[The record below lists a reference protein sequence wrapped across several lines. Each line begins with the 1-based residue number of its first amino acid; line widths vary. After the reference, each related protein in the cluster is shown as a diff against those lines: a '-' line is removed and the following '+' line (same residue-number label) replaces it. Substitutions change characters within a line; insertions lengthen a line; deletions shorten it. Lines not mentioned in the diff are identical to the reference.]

1 MTKKKVLVVLGGNSK
16 ERSVSLKTGKACF
29 DAIKKLGYKVKTF
42 DPKFNSFLQI
52 KRKETDIIF
61 NALHGKE
68 GEDGYAQSF
77 FEFLKIPYTHS
88 GVISS
93 MNAMN
98 KVISK
103 KIFLK
108 NKIKTPKYDIIKRK
122 YFNYKDLNKIIKKN
136 KYSFPIVLKPIN
148 EGSSIGVKIS
158 NNIKSLNKD
167 IKKLFKNYETLII
180 ENFIGGQEVQVAVLG
195 GKSLGAIELKP
206 KRKFYDFKAKY
217 TKSAKTN
224 HIMPA
229 NLSPQKYRE
238 VSKIAEKTHK
248 ILNCRGVTRSDFKF
262 FNNKFYLLEINT
274 QPGMTELS
282 LVPEIAQYKQI
293 SFEKLINSLILDSSI
308 NR

>member
-1 MTKKKVLVVLGGNSK
+1 MFKKKILVVLGGNSK
-16 ERSVSLKTGKACF
+16 ERAISLKTGKACVN
-29 DAIKKLGYKVKTF
+29 AIKKLGYKVKTF
-42 DPKFNSFLQI
+42 DPKYKSFLQI
-52 KRKETDIIF
+52 KKKETDIIF
-61 NALHGKE
+61 NALHGEE

-98 KVISK
+98 KEISK
-103 KIFLK
+103 KMFVK
-108 NKIKTPKYDIIKRK
+108 NNIKTPLYE
-122 YFNYKDLNKIIKKN
+122 IIKKQDFN
-136 KYSFPIVLKPIN
+136 SKKLKKFIKRTKFPLVLKPIN

-158 NNIKSLNKD
+158 NNLKSLNNN
-167 IKKLFKNYETLII
+167 IKKLFKIYDTLLVET
-180 ENFIGGQEVQVAVLG
+180 FIGGQEVQVAVLS
-195 GKSLGAIELKP
+195 GKAMGAIELKP
-206 KRKFYDFKAKY
+206 KRKFYDYKAKY
-217 TKSAKTN
+217 SKAAKTN

-229 NLSPQKYRE
+229 NLSSQKYNE
-238 VSKIAEKTHK
+238 VSKLAEKTHK
-248 ILNCRGVTRSDFKF
+248 ILKCKGVTRSDFKF

-282 LVPEIAQYKQI
+282 LVPEIAQYNNI